1 MTLVLEI
8 EHLTGVAFAAL
19 GPDSDQPDW
28 PPQPDRIF
36 SALVASWAARGQRA
50 AEAEALRWLEAQPM
64 PRIAASGHAARSPAT
79 RFVPPNDA
87 KTGGSGNVA
96 VVPALRPRQPRRFSA
111 TRPFDP
117 LVRIVWPG
125 ADPDDATM
133 AALETLAADT
143 AYVGHSTSLTRCR
156 FTRDA
161 GPPPENAR
169 RPTRMVYPGRLDEL
183 RRDFDAGR
191 RPNRGVPVKPRADE
205 GREIA
210 QGVFAGRWLFLEHV
224 VLETETGARTAEM
237 PDLRSSP
244 LVAKAIHKALL
255 SGYDRIGRG
264 KRIPEAVSGHRPD
277 NTPSR
282 SPHIA
287 IVPLSFTGFP
297 HADGRALGFAV
308 IPPRDGNPLDD
319 ADFLR
324 ALRAIAPADPESERH
339 VVTLYDFNLAL
350 APTFEPPPRLRSF
363 DPALYTMPGTLFATV
378 TPIVLDR
385 HLKERGA
392 ARQDEIARQIAAAC
406 RNAGLPEP
414 KVTHIVPDKHSA
426 VEGAPSA
433 YPSGNAPAW
442 MRWKLPGSLA
452 SRQLT
457 HAVIRFPEP
466 VRGPVLLGAG
476 RFVGL
481 GLCRPLDP
489 AMRQPAEERS

>member
-1 MTLVLEI
+1 MTLILEI
-8 EHLTGVAFAAL
+8 EHLTGVAFAAI
-19 GPDSDQPDW
+19 GPDSDRPDW
-28 PPQPDRIF
+28 PPQPDRVF
-36 SALVASWAARGQRA
+36 SALVASWAARGQRVP
-50 AEAEALRWLEAQPM
+50 EAEALRWLEAQPM
-64 PRIAASGHAARSPAT
+64 PRIVASGHIARSAAT

-87 KTGGSGNVA
+87 KTGGSGNPA
-96 VVPALRPRQPRRFSA
+96 VVPALRPRQPRRFPA
-111 TRPFDP
+111 TRPLDP
-117 LVRIVWPG
+117 LVRIVWAG
-125 ADPDDATM
+125 ADPDDGTM
-133 AALETLAADT
+133 AALETLAADI
-143 AYVGHSTSLTRCR
+143 AYVGHSTSLTRCH
-156 FTRDA
+156 FTRADA
-161 GPPPENAR
+161 GPTPENAR
-169 RPTRMVYPGRLDEL
+169 RPTRTIYPGRLDEL
-183 RRDFDAGR
+183 RRDFNAKR
-191 RPNRGVPVKPRADE
+191 RPNRGMPVKPLANE
-205 GREIA
+205 VREVA
-210 QGVFAGRWLFLEHV
+210 RGVFGEGWLFLEHA
-224 VLETETGARTAEM
+224 VLETEPGNRTKEM

-255 SGYDRIGRG
+255 SGYERIGQG
-264 KRIPEAVSGHRPD
+264 DRIPEAVSGHRPD
-277 NTPSR
+277 TTPSR

-297 HADGRALGFAV
+297 HADGHALGFAV
-308 IPPRDGNPLDD
+308 IPPRDGNPLGD
-319 ADFLR
+319 ADFRR
-324 ALRAIAPADPESERH
+324 ALRAIAAHDPESDRH
-339 VVTLYDFNLAL
+339 TVILHAFDLAL

-363 DPALYTMPGTLFATV
+363 DPALYTTPGTVFATV

-414 KVTHIVPDKHSA
+414 KPDDIVPDKHSA

-481 GLCRPLDP
+481 GLCRPLDS
-489 AMRQPAEERS
+489 MTPAEGRS